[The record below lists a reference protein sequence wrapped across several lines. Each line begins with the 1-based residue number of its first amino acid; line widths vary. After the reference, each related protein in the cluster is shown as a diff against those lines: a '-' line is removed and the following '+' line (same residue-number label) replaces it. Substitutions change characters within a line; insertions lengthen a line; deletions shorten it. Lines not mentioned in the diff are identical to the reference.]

1 MFDQRDRVNGNP
13 PRVGDLPGINTLD
26 GETTIEAVL
35 CKTGIPNPVFRD
47 LQMRAKKATLRL
59 MKAIK
64 AHYDG
69 RVIVP
74 EEPVDLPANTPVR
87 VLLPEADDD
96 AAVITKEFAQLSETS
111 FSRIWDNDED
121 AAYDKL

>member
-1 MFDQRDRVNGNP
+1 METTVEAVRPNAGNP
-13 PRVGDLPGINTLD
+13 IPLNDLRI
-26 GETTIEAVL
+26 
-35 CKTGIPNPVFRD
+35 
-47 LQMRAKKATLRL
+47 RAKKAILPP

-69 RVIVP
+69 HVIVP

-87 VLLPEADDD
+87 VLVPEADDD
-96 AAVITKEFAQLSETS
+96 AVVITEAFAQLSETS

>member
-1 MFDQRDRVNGNP
+1 
-13 PRVGDLPGINTLD
+13 
-26 GETTIEAVL
+26 
-35 CKTGIPNPVFRD
+35 
-47 LQMRAKKATLRL
+47 

-69 RVIVP
+69 QVIVP

-87 VLLPEADDD
+87 VLVPDGDDSAATIEA
-96 AAVITKEFAQLSETS
+96 FANLSEAS

>member
-1 MFDQRDRVNGNP
+1 
-13 PRVGDLPGINTLD
+13 
-26 GETTIEAVL
+26 
-35 CKTGIPNPVFRD
+35 
-47 LQMRAKKATLRL
+47 

-69 RVIVP
+69 RVVVP

-87 VLLPEADDD
+87 VLIPEADET
-96 AAVITKEFAQLSETS
+96 VEISKIFAKLSEAS
-111 FSRIWDNDED
+111 FNRIWDNEED

>member
-1 MFDQRDRVNGNP
+1 
-13 PRVGDLPGINTLD
+13 
-26 GETTIEAVL
+26 
-35 CKTGIPNPVFRD
+35 
-47 LQMRAKKATLRL
+47 

-69 RVIVP
+69 HVVVP
-74 EEPVDLPANTPVR
+74 EEPINLPVNTAVR
-87 VLLPEADDD
+87 VLVPEAGD
-96 AAVITKEFAQLSETS
+96 FALIAKAFAKLSEAS

>member
-1 MFDQRDRVNGNP
+1 MREEIEDAITALLSSSLHSLQIHTKKGI
-13 PRVGDLPGINTLD
+13 LP
-26 GETTIEAVL
+26 
-35 CKTGIPNPVFRD
+35 F
-47 LQMRAKKATLRL
+47 

-69 RVIVP
+69 HVVVP
-74 EEPVDLPANTPVR
+74 EEPINLPVNTPVR
-87 VLLPEADDD
+87 VLVPEADDS
-96 AAVITKEFAQLSETS
+96 AVITKAFAQLSETS

>member
-1 MFDQRDRVNGNP
+1 
-13 PRVGDLPGINTLD
+13 
-26 GETTIEAVL
+26 
-35 CKTGIPNPVFRD
+35 
-47 LQMRAKKATLRL
+47 

-69 RVIVP
+69 RVIIP
-74 EEPVDLPANTPVR
+74 EEPIDLPANTPVR
-87 VLLPEADDD
+87 VLVPEAESP
-96 AAVITKEFAQLSETS
+96 AEITKAFSNISEAS

>member
-1 MFDQRDRVNGNP
+1 
-13 PRVGDLPGINTLD
+13 
-26 GETTIEAVL
+26 
-35 CKTGIPNPVFRD
+35 
-47 LQMRAKKATLRL
+47 

-69 RVIVP
+69 RVIIP
-74 EEPVDLPANTPVR
+74 EEPIDLPANTPVR
-87 VLLPEADDD
+87 VLVPEAESS
-96 AAVITKEFAQLSETS
+96 AEITKAFSKISEAS

>member
-1 MFDQRDRVNGNP
+1 
-13 PRVGDLPGINTLD
+13 
-26 GETTIEAVL
+26 
-35 CKTGIPNPVFRD
+35 
-47 LQMRAKKATLRL
+47 

-69 RVIVP
+69 HAIVP
-74 EEPVDLPANTPVR
+74 EEPVNLPANTPVR
-87 VLLPEADDD
+87 VLVPEADD

>member
-1 MFDQRDRVNGNP
+1 
-13 PRVGDLPGINTLD
+13 
-26 GETTIEAVL
+26 
-35 CKTGIPNPVFRD
+35 
-47 LQMRAKKATLRL
+47 

-69 RVIVP
+69 RVIIP
-74 EEPVDLPANTPVR
+74 EEPVNLPANTPVR
-87 VLLPEADDD
+87 VLVPETDDSAD
-96 AAVITKEFAQLSETS
+96 ITRGFSKLSEAS

>member
-1 MFDQRDRVNGNP
+1 
-13 PRVGDLPGINTLD
+13 
-26 GETTIEAVL
+26 
-35 CKTGIPNPVFRD
+35 
-47 LQMRAKKATLRL
+47 

-69 RVIVP
+69 HVIVP

-87 VLLPEADDD
+87 VLVPETDDF
-96 AAVITKEFAQLSETS
+96 AVITKAFAQFSESS

>member
-1 MFDQRDRVNGNP
+1 
-13 PRVGDLPGINTLD
+13 
-26 GETTIEAVL
+26 
-35 CKTGIPNPVFRD
+35 
-47 LQMRAKKATLRL
+47 

-69 RVIVP
+69 HVVVP
-74 EEPVDLPANTPVR
+74 EEAIDLPVNTPVR
-87 VLLPEADDD
+87 VLVPAADDS
-96 AAVITKEFAQLSETS
+96 VEITHGFSILSETS

>member
-1 MFDQRDRVNGNP
+1 MP
-13 PRVGDLPGINTLD
+13 
-26 GETTIEAVL
+26 
-35 CKTGIPNPVFRD
+35 
-47 LQMRAKKATLRL
+47 L

-64 AHYDG
+64 AHYNG
-69 RVIVP
+69 YVIVP

-87 VLLPEADDD
+87 VLVPEVDDD
-96 AAVITKEFAQLSETS
+96 AAVITEAFAQLSETS

>member
-1 MFDQRDRVNGNP
+1 
-13 PRVGDLPGINTLD
+13 
-26 GETTIEAVL
+26 
-35 CKTGIPNPVFRD
+35 
-47 LQMRAKKATLRL
+47 

-69 RVIVP
+69 HVIVP

-87 VLLPEADDD
+87 VLVPETDDF
-96 AAVITKEFAQLSETS
+96 AVITKAFAQLSEIS
-111 FSRIWDNDED
+111 FSCIWDNDED

>member
-1 MFDQRDRVNGNP
+1 
-13 PRVGDLPGINTLD
+13 
-26 GETTIEAVL
+26 
-35 CKTGIPNPVFRD
+35 
-47 LQMRAKKATLRL
+47 

-64 AHYDG
+64 ARYDG

-87 VLLPEADDD
+87 VLVPEADDD

>member
-1 MFDQRDRVNGNP
+1 MP
-13 PRVGDLPGINTLD
+13 SLAIS
-26 GETTIEAVL
+26 
-35 CKTGIPNPVFRD
+35 IPLND
-47 LQMRAKKATLRL
+47 LQIRAKKATLPL

-87 VLLPEADDD
+87 VLVPEADDD
-96 AAVITKEFAQLSETS
+96 AAVITKAFAQLSEPS

>member
-1 MFDQRDRVNGNP
+1 
-13 PRVGDLPGINTLD
+13 
-26 GETTIEAVL
+26 
-35 CKTGIPNPVFRD
+35 
-47 LQMRAKKATLRL
+47 

-69 RVIVP
+69 RVVVP
-74 EEPVDLPANTPVR
+74 EEPIDLPANTPVR
-87 VLLPEADDD
+87 VLVPEADDSV
-96 AAVITKEFAQLSETS
+96 AITKSFANLSEPS

>member
-1 MFDQRDRVNGNP
+1 
-13 PRVGDLPGINTLD
+13 
-26 GETTIEAVL
+26 
-35 CKTGIPNPVFRD
+35 
-47 LQMRAKKATLRL
+47 

-64 AHYDG
+64 ARYDG

-74 EEPVDLPANTPVR
+74 EEPVNLPANTPVR
-87 VLLPEADDD
+87 VLVPDADDSI
-96 AAVITKEFAQLSETS
+96 AISKAFANLSEAS

>member
-1 MFDQRDRVNGNP
+1 
-13 PRVGDLPGINTLD
+13 
-26 GETTIEAVL
+26 
-35 CKTGIPNPVFRD
+35 
-47 LQMRAKKATLRL
+47 

-74 EEPVDLPANTPVR
+74 EEPVNLPVNTPVC
-87 VLLPEADDD
+87 VVVPETESFTE
-96 AAVITKEFAQLSETS
+96 ITEGFSNLSEPS

>member
-1 MFDQRDRVNGNP
+1 
-13 PRVGDLPGINTLD
+13 
-26 GETTIEAVL
+26 
-35 CKTGIPNPVFRD
+35 
-47 LQMRAKKATLRL
+47 

-74 EEPVDLPANTPVR
+74 EEPVNLPANTPVR
-87 VLLPEADDD
+87 VLVPETDDSAD
-96 AAVITKEFAQLSETS
+96 ITKAFSKLSEAS
-111 FSRIWDNDED
+111 FSRVWDNEDD